1 LCEIIWMP
9 DGAVAVSIYKT
20 SLWNQ
25 KIDALENPLLEYYFS
40 EKFSDVQ
47 NALGSAEISPV
58 EA

>member
-1 LCEIIWMP
+1 MP
-9 DGAVAVSIYKT
+9 YGAVAVSIYKT